1 MKLLLIRPRPHPDTI
16 GLQNVM
22 ICEPLE
28 LMTLKPVLM
37 ANGHSVGILDMILEE
52 RPLSHFIQKH
62 RPDLVGITGYISHVG
77 VIKRYAREIK
87 ALSPSTKIVVGGV
100 HAEVCP
106 EDFASPHIDLV
117 ARSAEELY
125 RFAGCTDLAPR
136 LPFRRLPERYRRHY
150 YYMFHRDCALVKT
163 SFGCPYHCNFCFC
176 KEISP
181 YRQRPMDDVIRELVS
196 IPQKEVYIVDDDFL
210 FDRNRLLAFA
220 DRVEKLHLRQ
230 RYLVYGRA
238 DFIADNEDVIA
249 RLAQVGLRAVIVGL
263 EAADQEQLDSYNK
276 RTRLEDNER
285 AVRVLQKYG
294 IECYATVILGIDWD
308 ETDFDKLYRFL
319 HRLDITFVN
328 LQPFTPMPGTPYLAE
343 YQNRLLIPYHRHEK
357 WDMAHLVVAPEKLTV
372 RRFYW
377 ETVKLYLR
385 LMANPAKGAYMA
397 RKYGVK
403 DTMKLSVGAGKVAWQ
418 YLEKIVAG
426 E

>member
-1 MKLLLIRPRPHPDTI
+1 MKILLIRPRPHPDTI
-16 GLQNVM
+16 GLHNVM

-28 LMTLKPVLM
+28 LMTLKPVLL
-37 ANGHSVGILDMILEE
+37 ANSHSVGILDMILEK

-77 VIKRYAREIK
+77 VIKSYAREIK
-87 ALSPSTKIVVGGV
+87 ALSPATKIVVGGV

-106 EDFASPHIDLV
+106 QDFASPHIDLV

-125 RFAGCTDLAPR
+125 RFADCTDLTPR
-136 LPFRRLPERYRRHY
+136 LPFRRLPERYRKHY

-163 SFGCPYHCNFCFC
+163 SFGCPYNCNFCFC

-181 YRQRPMDDVIRELVS
+181 YSQRLMDDVIRELVS

-210 FDRNRLLAFA
+210 FDRKRLLEFA
-220 DRVEKLHLRQ
+220 DRVEKLQLRQ

-238 DFIADNEDVIA
+238 DFIAGNEDVIA

-263 EAADQEQLDSYNK
+263 EAADQDQLDSYNK
-276 RTRLEDNER
+276 RTKLEDNER

-308 ETDFDKLYRFL
+308 EKDFEKLYRFL

-343 YQNRLLIPYHRHEK
+343 NWNRLLIPYHQHEK

-385 LMANPAKGAYMA
+385 LMANPAKGAQMA
-397 RKYGVK
+397 EKYGMK
-403 DTMKLSVGAGKVAWQ
+403 DTLKLSAGAGKVAWQ